1 MTARDVH
8 LPQDVSYDLSCG
20 AVGGGGGGVDRAGVR
35 PCDVFNNEGKLRPLA
50 DVVDVKAGMVV
61 LGKGGEIA
69 PLDLGDVSAVRLA
82 EENMGLEGY
91 VSCGCDRESVGA
103 GKVEAEEVRLR
114 NGRWAVSTKP
124 AGRNLKTDVP
134 QGNYSHVRANEET
147 HIICRFSAD
156 TRPLSP
162 RVRQAASWQKIGPR
176 RRWRLRK
183 DINDAPAAH
192 GDASSPDI
200 RSRRSTASGQ
210 QRMRRGPAAE
220 TTGKDA
226 SRTVRGRDTGI
237 NIAAS
242 LGVTTQYS
250 IFF

>member
-50 DVVDVKAGMVV
+50 GVVDVKAGMVV

-114 NGRWAVSTKP
+114 NGRWETGP
-124 AGRNLKTDVP
+124 GE
-134 QGNYSHVRANEET
+134 VRFDET
-147 HIICRFSAD
+147 G
-156 TRPLSP
+156 
-162 RVRQAASWQKIGPR
+162 GP
-176 RRWRLRK
+176 K
-183 DINDAPAAH
+183 SEN
-192 GDASSPDI
+192 
-200 RSRRSTASGQ
+200 RRSSGKLFAC
-210 QRMRRGPAAE
+210 PCE
-220 TTGKDA
+220 
-226 SRTVRGRDTGI
+226 
-237 NIAAS
+237 
-242 LGVTTQYS
+242 
-250 IFF
+250 